1 MDPVLIKLSAEAA
14 HFVRIL
20 RSLEYL
26 HPPIDT
32 MLHRKLLHSFAHND
46 VIELKDVK
54 RCMAEILFEH
64 KDKLPERIQGF
75 VQKDWSMLFG

>member
-1 MDPVLIKLSAEAA
+1 MEPVLIKLSSEAA
-14 HFVRIL
+14 QFIRVL

-32 MLHRKLLHSFAHND
+32 ILHKTLLHSFAHNEI
-46 VIELKDVK
+46 IELKDVK

-64 KDKLPERIQGF
+64 KDKLPSRVQNF
-75 VQKDWSMLFG
+75 VQKDWSTLFG

>member
-1 MDPVLIKLSAEAA
+1 MDPILIKLSVEAA
-14 HFVRIL
+14 QFVRIL

-32 MLHRKLLHSFAHND
+32 ILHQKLLHSFEQNAI
-46 VIELKDVK
+46 IELKDVK

-64 KDKLPERIQGF
+64 KDKLPERVQRFI
-75 VQKDWSMLFG
+75 QKDWSMLFG

>member
-1 MDPVLIKLSAEAA
+1 MDPILIKLSPEAA
-14 HFVRIL
+14 QFIQIL

-32 MLHRKLLHSFAHND
+32 MLNKKLLYSFEHNT

-64 KDKLPERIQGF
+64 KDKLPLRVQGF
-75 VQKDWSMLFG
+75 IQKDWAMLFG

>member
-1 MDPVLIKLSAEAA
+1 MEPILIKLSSEAA
-14 HFVRIL
+14 QFVRVL
-20 RSLEYL
+20 QSLEYL

-32 MLHRKLLHSFAHND
+32 MLHKKLLNDFEHNT

-64 KDKLPERIQGF
+64 REKLPNRVQSF
-75 VQKDWSMLFG
+75 VLKDWSMLFG

>member
-1 MDPVLIKLSAEAA
+1 MDPILIKLSVEAA
-14 HFVRIL
+14 QFVHIL

-32 MLHRKLLHSFAHND
+32 MLHKKLLYSFEQNA

-64 KDKLPERIQGF
+64 KDKLPERVQGF
-75 VQKDWSMLFG
+75 VQKDWAMLFG

>member
-1 MDPVLIKLSAEAA
+1 MEPILVKLSSEAVQ
-14 HFVRIL
+14 FVRVL
-20 RSLEYL
+20 QSLEYL
-26 HPPIDT
+26 HPPIDA
-32 MLHRKLLHSFAHND
+32 MLHKKLLHSFAHNT

-64 KDKLPERIQGF
+64 KDKLPHRIQSF

>member
-1 MDPVLIKLSAEAA
+1 MDPILIKLSSESAQ
-14 HFVRIL
+14 FIRIL

-32 MLHRKLLHSFAHND
+32 ILHKKLLHSFDQNT
-46 VIELKDVK
+46 VVELKDIK

-64 KDKLPERIQGF
+64 KDKLPERLQSF

>member
-1 MDPVLIKLSAEAA
+1 MDPILIKLSPDAA
-14 HFVRIL
+14 QFVRIL

-32 MLHRKLLHSFAHND
+32 ILHKKLLHSFEHNS
-46 VIELKDVK
+46 VIELKDIK
-54 RCMAEILFEH
+54 RFMAEILFEH
-64 KDKLPERIQGF
+64 KDKLPNRIQEF